1 MEWLSTN
8 SNIWTFGGNY
18 LASLESYYNPLGLPA
33 FTIRLRYPDGVTPS
47 FSKGTAVQVTASP
60 NVWDLTY
67 NNPDWSR
74 LLRDDQDLVEVLG
87 ANTTGVTSMEY
98 MFCRCSSL
106 TTCAL
111 FDTREVIYLSWFMDN
126 CSSLL
131 AVPPFDTS
139 KVQYFVC
146 SFIGCVSLD
155 YIPFLS
161 TDSAINVVQM
171 FAWCKYVY
179 SGALAM
185 YNSMKN
191 KGITDAHHY
200 QTFYLCGCSTTTG
213 HAELANIPV
222 SWVGEGGYDWD
233 EPD

>member
-33 FTIRLRYPDGVTPS
+33 FTIRLRYPDGVTPT
-47 FSKGTAVQVTASP
+47 FRYGTAVQVTASP

-67 NNPDWSR
+67 NNTNWNN
-74 LLRDDQDLVEVLG
+74 LLSSDNDLVEVLG
-87 ANTTGVTSMEY
+87 ANTTGVTYMSSMLY
-98 MFCRCSSL
+98 HCSNL
-106 TTCAL
+106 ETCAV
-111 FDTREVIYLSWFMDN
+111 FDTRSVTLMGNIMDN

-131 AVPPFDTS
+131 EVPPFDTS
-139 KVQYFVC
+139 KVEVFQ
-146 SFIGCVSLD
+146 SAFIGCVSLD
-155 YIPFLS
+155 YIPMLS
-161 TDSAINVVQM
+161 TASAVNVNQM

-191 KGITDAHHY
+191 NTNITDHY
-200 QTFYLCGCSTTTG
+200 QTFYLCGCSTPTG
-213 HAELANIPV
+213 HAELAQIPV

-233 EPD
+233 YND

>member
-8 SNIWTFGGNY
+8 SKIWTFGGNY

-33 FTIRLRYPDGVTPS
+33 FTIRLHYPDGVTPT
-47 FSKGTAVQVTASP
+47 FRYGTAVQVTASP

-67 NNPDWSR
+67 NNTNWNY
-74 LLRDDQDLVEVLG
+74 LLGGDHDLVEVLG
-87 ANTTGVTSMEY
+87 ANTAGVTNMGI
-98 MFCRCSSL
+98 MFTHCSNL
-106 TTCAL
+106 ETCAV
-111 FDTREVIYLSWFMDN
+111 FDTRDVTNMSNFMNN

-131 AVPPFDTS
+131 EVPPFDTS
-139 KVQYFVC
+139 KVENFLDA
-146 SFIGCVSLD
+146 FIGCVGLRQ
-155 YIPFLS
+155 IPFLS
-161 TDSAINVVQM
+161 TVSAKNVTQM

-191 KGITDAHHY
+191 NTNITDHY
-200 QTFYLCGCSTTTG
+200 QTFYLCGCSTPTG